1 MEEKTGKEL
10 QLIEIEFASFDEI
23 IDTEEKDNIITPIHK
38 LHIIYIGRDE
48 KKEEEIENEIK

>member
-23 IDTEEKDNIITPIHK
+23 MDTEEKDNIITPIHK

-48 KKEEEIENEIK
+48 KKRRR